1 MNYEKYFIIKQ
12 HAWGALEEGIIG
24 ITTDEEYAKKRAE
37 TWAVSYEE
45 VKNLDSESIK
55 KIRKKKLKKINKYG
69 KEITN

>member
-1 MNYEKYFIIKQ
+1 MKKYFVIEQ
-12 HAWGALEEGIIG
+12 QPWGALEAGIIG

-37 TWAVSYEE
+37 TWAVSYKE
-45 VKNLDSESIK
+45 VKNLDSDSIK

>member
-1 MNYEKYFIIKQ
+1 MKKYFIIRQ
-12 HAWGALEEGIIG
+12 HSWGALEAGIIG
-24 ITTDEEYAKKRAE
+24 ITSDEEYAKNRSE

-45 VKNLDSESIK
+45 VKMLGFPDSIK